1 MGKKAKVSFPRKQW
15 RTTSSVIK
23 SGVSNLSII
32 ILTMGV
38 EGGGPGGTAPPVGVR
53 CPNFGQFCV
62 KISGYFIFFGQYCI
76 KILGNFKTFG
86 QVCLVKYSERWTE
99 KPSQCEWRPFFFLE
113 VTTIWTEKPAQFEWK
128 PFFFFCGDHHN
139 LDRKNDWFV
148 RQLSSH
154 FSGKTLVPPQ
164 IILSSYAHDSDA
176 HQLSIIIL
184 MQHCHPCSF
193 IFPKCLFRS
202 DVFVFLFRGELY
214 SLQQAS
220 QLSGQF
226 RFQFWL
232 RVWLV
237 CFLVLERRL
246 NCFGFR
252 TPSHPNLILDVQLLA
267 CIYSISVTSFLNL
280 ILQQTAFLFLS

>member
-1 MGKKAKVSFPRKQW
+1 MGGRGALP
-15 RTTSSVIK
+15 
-23 SGVSNLSII
+23 
-32 ILTMGV
+32 
-38 EGGGPGGTAPPVGVR
+38 PPVGVR

-99 KPSQCEWRPFFFLE
+99 KPSQCEWRPFFFGSHHNLDRK
-113 VTTIWTEKPAQFEWK
+113 TGSIWVKTF
-128 PFFFFCGDHHN
+128 FFFFCGNHHN

-184 MQHCHPCSF
+184 MLHCHPCSF

-202 DVFVFLFRGELY
+202 DVFVFLFRGSY
-214 SLQQAS
+214 I
-220 QLSGQF
+220 
-226 RFQFWL
+226 
-232 RVWLV
+232 V
-237 CFLVLERRL
+237 CNKHHNWVVNSSFSFDCEFDL
-246 NCFGFR
+246 F
-252 TPSHPNLILDVQLLA
+252 A
-267 CIYSISVTSFLNL
+267 CLC
-280 ILQQTAFLFLS
+280 